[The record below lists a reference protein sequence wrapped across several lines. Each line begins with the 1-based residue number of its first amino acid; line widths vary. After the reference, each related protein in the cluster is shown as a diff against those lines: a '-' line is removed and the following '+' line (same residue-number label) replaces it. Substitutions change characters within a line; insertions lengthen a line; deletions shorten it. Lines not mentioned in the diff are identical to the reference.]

1 VLLSRKKQIMQERK
15 LNLTEKMI
23 LLLTI
28 VMLVIGYV
36 LFFVNIPAFNHYV
49 VEDGP
54 VEWLT
59 VFGLLLGVIVCIARF
74 FKLFRKRTWWFLT
87 VTFLI
92 GLGLFFVAGE
102 EISWGMRILGI
113 HPSEFFEKNN
123 AQHETNFHNLIVDGV
138 KVNKLVFSL
147 LLSIALGI
155 YLVIVP
161 IVYQKNQAVKNFFDR
176 SAVPIPRLYQVISF
190 IALFIVVELLPHE
203 KKAELLECG
212 TGLLFFLI
220 VRFPKNE
227 FIFRGSKQ
235 IH

>member
-1 VLLSRKKQIMQERK
+1 MQERK

-23 LLLTI
+23 LVLTI
-28 VMLVIGYV
+28 VMLIIGYV
-36 LFFVNIPAFNHYV
+36 LFFINIPAFNHYV

-59 VFGLLLGVIVCIARF
+59 VFGLLLGVMVCISRF
-74 FKLFRKRTWWFLT
+74 FSLIHKRSWWFLT
-87 VTFLI
+87 VTILI
-92 GLGLFFVAGE
+92 GLMLFFVAGE

-147 LLSIALGI
+147 LLSIVFGI

-161 IVYQKNQAVKNFFDR
+161 IVYQKNQTVKNFFDK
-176 SAVPIPRLYQVISF
+176 SAVPIPRLYQIISF
-190 IALFIVVELLPHE
+190 IALFAAVELMHHE
-203 KKAELLECG
+203 KNAELLECG
-212 TGLLFFLI
+212 TGLLLFLI
-220 VRFPKNE
+220 IRFPKNE
-227 FIFRGSKQ
+227 FIFRDSKQ

>member
-1 VLLSRKKQIMQERK
+1 MQDRK

-23 LLLTI
+23 LVLTI
-28 VMLVIGYV
+28 VMLIIGYV
-36 LFFVNIPAFNHYV
+36 LFFINISAFNHYV

-59 VFGLLLGVIVCIARF
+59 VFGLLLGVIVCISRF
-74 FKLFRKRTWWFLT
+74 ISLVHKRSWWFLT
-87 VTFLI
+87 VTILI
-92 GLGLFFVAGE
+92 GLMLFFVAGE

-147 LLSIALGI
+147 LLSIVFGI

-161 IVYQKNQAVKNFFDR
+161 IVYQKNQAVKNFLDK
-176 SAVPIPRLYQVISF
+176 SAVPVPRLYQIISF
-190 IALFIVVELLPHE
+190 IALFAAVELMHHE

-212 TGLLFFLI
+212 AGLLLFLI

-227 FIFRGSKQ
+227 FIFRDSKQ